1 MIDEIKG
8 MFSPDGLRAQL
19 RIVPILALIQ
29 FCLDHDKSLTYNLI
43 SFVVM
48 YICVIFA
55 ASFLIKVGKKIE

>member
-19 RIVPILALIQ
+19 TIIPILALIQ
-29 FCLDHDKSLTYNLI
+29 FCLERDKSLTYNLI

-48 YICVIFA
+48 YVCIIFA

>member
-19 RIVPILALIQ
+19 TIIPILALIQ
-29 FCLDHDKSLTYNLI
+29 LCLDHDKSLTYNLI

-48 YICVIFA
+48 YVSVIFA
-55 ASFLIKVGKKIE
+55 TAFLIKVGKKVE